1 MSSTEPTQPTPA
13 QPGGA
18 PPAQPGGGPP
28 FPRLPFPLPPTFP
41 EGVDP
46 ATYRLGEVT
55 ELLRRASYFSLF
67 SVHNPDIPNK
77 PLPVPGDPQGLAGI
91 EVNENTHRFQ
101 IHVDLPHQGRLTAGN
116 VLGEVA
122 AHVHIDWLVIP
133 EDFQAAPGHPSPPTP
148 LDLAAQQRF
157 TMMNGSCD
165 FVDRDGSGF
174 HGFGAGRTFPQLVG
188 GQPRLVIGANIVML
202 EGLGRLAGLQA
213 CAVVNGYIS
222 PPQDL
227 FISIMLRV
235 MDPGDRLD
243 SPWPLEPIQPQTN
256 PDPDAVFMTFL
267 GEQDPDRPT
276 TLNVGSDGSLLGS
289 NVHELLR
296 LVDVG
301 FDLGPA
307 DASLRARTR
316 TGPVVGRLATQLF
329 FNPLDPAHPGTAS
342 SPVPYWTRHGKLEL
356 FEEGERLLG
365 ALDVDVVEGR
375 GFVSELPG
383 APMPVYRL
391 VGFGPF
397 LEGSGLFSGVS
408 GMLSMNG
415 AVSVF
420 PRTLSNLYVLRI
432 EDPEGRFR
440 AAAPDGWC

>member
-1 MSSTEPTQPTPA
+1 MSSSGSTRPS
-13 QPGGA
+13 
-18 PPAQPGGGPP
+18 PAQPGGG
-28 FPRLPFPLPPTFP
+28 LPFPLPATFP

-46 ATYRLGEVT
+46 TTYRLAEVSD
-55 ELLRRASYFSLF
+55 LLRRASYFSLF
-67 SVHNPDIPNK
+67 SVHNPDISNRPI
-77 PLPVPGDPQGLAGI
+77 PAPGDPQSLVGI

-101 IHVDLPHQGRLTAGN
+101 IHVDLPRDGRLTARD

-122 AHVHIDWLVIP
+122 AHVHIDWMVIP
-133 EDFQAAPGHPSPPTP
+133 DDFQAAPDRPPPPTP
-148 LDLAAQQRF
+148 LSLTAGQRF
-157 TMMNGSCD
+157 TMMNGSFE
-165 FVDRDGSGF
+165 FVDRDGSGM

-202 EGLGRLAGLQA
+202 EGLGRLAGLQG
-213 CAVVNGYIS
+213 CAVVNGYIR
-222 PPQDL
+222 PPQEL
-227 FISIMLRV
+227 FINIMLRV
-235 MDPGDRLD
+235 MDPTDRLD
-243 SPWPLEPIQPQTN
+243 SPWPLEPIQPQPN

-301 FDLGPA
+301 FDLGPTEG
-307 DASLRARTR
+307 SLRTRSR

-329 FNPLDPAHPGTAS
+329 FDPLDPAHPGTAV

-356 FEEGERLLG
+356 FEEEERLLG
-365 ALDVDVVEGR
+365 TLDVDVVEGR

-397 LEGSGLFSGVS
+397 VAGSGLFSGVD

-440 AAAPDGWC
+440 AATPDGWC